1 MVTVVFGLL
10 FLGMVFCFLIYIID
24 AVVDTV
30 DTIDTNS
37 EREAIIKDFFRYF
50 RKIDP
55 HSEDITLTFNQ
66 FLAFYNVSSEY
77 WKVNEY
83 YNIWFTYKNDG
94 ERFTIRFKTYG
105 DQMKYRLWRRKKKKH
120 DNILASAREMN
131 RFIENIRQ
139 QSKRAEEEAMREADE
154 LRGRI
159 SKELEKGENH
169 VSMGR

>member
-1 MVTVVFGLL
+1 MVVVAGILFLVMVFG
-10 FLGMVFCFLIYIID
+10 FLIYIVIS
-24 AVVDTV
+24 VV
-30 DTIDTNS
+30 DTIDTDS
-37 EREAIIKDFFRYF
+37 ERKEIIKDFFRYF

-120 DNILASAREMN
+120 DNVLAGAREMN

-139 QSKRAEEEAMREADE
+139 QSKRAEEEAMCEANE
-154 LRGRI
+154 LRERI

>member
-1 MVTVVFGLL
+1 MVVVAGILFLVMVFG
-10 FLGMVFCFLIYIID
+10 FLIYIVIS
-24 AVVDTV
+24 VV
-30 DTIDTNS
+30 DTIDTDS
-37 EREAIIKDFFRYF
+37 ERGEIIKDFFRYF

-105 DQMKYRLWRRKKKKH
+105 DQMKYRLWRRKKKKR
-120 DNILASAREMN
+120 DNVLAGAREMN

-154 LRGRI
+154 LRERI
-159 SKELEKGENH
+159 SKELEKGENN

>member
-1 MVTVVFGLL
+1 MVVVAGILFLVMVFG
-10 FLGMVFCFLIYIID
+10 FLIYIVIS
-24 AVVDTV
+24 VV
-30 DTIDTNS
+30 DTIDTDS
-37 EREAIIKDFFRYF
+37 ERGEIIKDFFRYF

-55 HSEDITLTFNQ
+55 HSENITLTFNQ

-120 DNILASAREMN
+120 DNVLAGAREMN

-154 LRGRI
+154 LRERI

-169 VSMGR
+169 VFMGR

>member
-1 MVTVVFGLL
+1 MVVVAGILFLVMVFG
-10 FLGMVFCFLIYIID
+10 FLIY
-24 AVVDTV
+24 VVISVV
-30 DTIDTNS
+30 DTIDTDS
-37 EREAIIKDFFRYF
+37 ERGEIIKDFFRYF

-83 YNIWFTYKNDG
+83 YNIWFTYKNDS

-120 DNILASAREMN
+120 DNVLAGAREMN

-154 LRGRI
+154 LRERI
-159 SKELEKGENH
+159 SSELEKGE
-169 VSMGR
+169 R

>member
-1 MVTVVFGLL
+1 MIVVAGILFLVMVFG
-10 FLGMVFCFLIYIID
+10 FLIYIVIS
-24 AVVDTV
+24 VV
-30 DTIDTNS
+30 DTIDTDS
-37 EREAIIKDFFRYF
+37 EREEIIKDFFRYF

-120 DNILASAREMN
+120 DNVLAGAREMN

-139 QSKRAEEEAMREADE
+139 QSKRAEEEATREADE
-154 LRGRI
+154 LRERI
-159 SKELEKGENH
+159 TEELKEKGESN
-169 VSMGR
+169 VSVGR